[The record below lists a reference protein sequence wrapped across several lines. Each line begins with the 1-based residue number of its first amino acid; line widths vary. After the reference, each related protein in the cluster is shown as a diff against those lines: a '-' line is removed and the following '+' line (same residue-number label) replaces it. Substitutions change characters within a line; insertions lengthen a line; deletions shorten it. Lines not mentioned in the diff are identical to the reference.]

1 MANEVENVES
11 QVAGYDPSA
20 FEWDLQHEESPDQI
34 VFDKVGDEYTGLLV
48 GSELIEFTDKKGED
62 HEFRQWKFRD
72 PTGLT
77 VINGGYELNEELSK
91 IPADTMC
98 RIRLMKMVDVGQND
112 PMKSYRIW
120 TARATDS
127 QK

>member
-34 VFDKVGDEYTGLLV
+34 VFDKVGDEYTGLKL
-48 GSELIEFTDKKGED
+48 GSELIQFEDSKGEAR
-62 HEFRQWKFRD
+62 EFRQWRFRD
-72 PTGLT
+72 PDGLT
-77 VINGGYELNEELSK
+77 VINGGYELNTELDK
-91 IPADTMC
+91 IPDNTMC
-98 RIRLMKMVDVGQND
+98 RIRLMKLVDVGQQS

-120 TARATDS
+120 TARAADT
-127 QK
+127 QN